1 MLPFHIDL
9 NEPNFMLETE
19 LYLPVKAFL
28 EAQGYRVRGEVKN
41 CDIAATKDDELLI
54 VELKTSANM
63 TLLIQATER
72 QTITDL
78 VFVAIPKPKKQGK
91 SWRGIQRVVKRLDL
105 GLLLVQESPLGAS
118 VIKLFDPEGV
128 KVRKNTRKRQAVLRE
143 LFQRKN
149 ENNVGGSVRQKLMTA
164 YKENAIL
171 IACCLRRFGASKPK
185 VMRSWGTGDKT
196 LSILSSNHYGWFE
209 RIDRGVYG
217 LSKKGMA
224 EVLNYPQLIDIS
236 DTFLDERIAIQL
248 E

>member
-1 MLPFHIDL
+1 MLPLHIDL
-9 NEPNFMLETE
+9 NESFMLETE
-19 LYLPVKAFL
+19 LYLPVKVFL

-63 TLLIQATER
+63 TLLIQASER
-72 QTITDL
+72 QAIADV
-78 VFVAIPKPKKQGK
+78 VFIAIPKPKKRGK
-91 SWRGIQRVVKRLDL
+91 SWRGIQRVVKRLGL
-105 GLLLVQESPLGAS
+105 GLLLVQESPLGTN
-118 VIKLFDPEGV
+118 VIKLFDPVGV

-143 LFQRKN
+143 LLERKN
-149 ENNVGGSVRQKLMTA
+149 ESNVGGSVRQKLMTA

-171 IACCLRRFGASKPK
+171 IACYLRRFGESKPK

-196 LSILSSNHYGWFE
+196 LPILSSNHYGWFE

-217 LSKKGMA
+217 LSEKGMV
-224 EVLNYPQLIDIS
+224 EVLNYPQLIEIS
-236 DTFLDERIAIQL
+236 DTFLDERIATQL